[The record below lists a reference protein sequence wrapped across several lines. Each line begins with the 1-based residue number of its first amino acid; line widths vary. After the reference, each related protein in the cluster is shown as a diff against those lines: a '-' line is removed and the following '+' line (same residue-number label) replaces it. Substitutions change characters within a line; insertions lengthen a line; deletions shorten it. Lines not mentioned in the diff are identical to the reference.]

1 MGSLA
6 RPKKSEARDTR
17 GEILDAALDLFAHH
31 GYFGTSMRQ
40 IARAVGVRESALYH
54 HFPSKDAILQDLL
67 GELGPAKAQQL
78 AAVDV
83 PLLVKQLSAEGLLG
97 LLVDRILEEWANPRE
112 QKFFRIMLS
121 EGPRLGSAGLFDH
134 RAFIEQ
140 ARAQVTRL
148 FSELIRVKAIRK
160 VDPAAATVAFMGP
173 LVVLRMMYFGL
184 SGVPADLRAMRREAK
199 AHLQYF
205 IEGIK

>member
-1 MGSLA
+1 MA
-6 RPKKSEARDTR
+6 RPKKSEGRDTR
-17 GEILDAALDLFAHH
+17 REILDAALDLFAVG

-54 HFPSKDAILQDLL
+54 HFPSKEAILQDLL

-83 PLLVKQLSAEGLLG
+83 PMMVKQLGAEGMLRLLI
-97 LLVDRILEEWANPRE
+97 DRILEEWANPRE

-121 EGPRLGSAGLFDH
+121 EGPRLSTAGLFNV
-134 RAFIEQ
+134 RAFVDQ

-148 FSELIRVKAIRK
+148 FSELVRVKAIRK
-160 VDPAAATVAFMGP
+160 VDPAQASFAFMGP
-173 LVVLRMMYFGL
+173 MLALRMLHFALPG
-184 SGVPADLRAMRREAK
+184 GAPDMRTMKRETAS
-199 AHLQYF
+199 HLQYF
-205 IEGIK
+205 MEAIK